1 MRERSWGR
9 ALLLILAAFAL
20 VLASCAS
27 DDDSTASTGGGGG
40 DDSDG
45 PATCQGATGEDDSA
59 EALGGDDD
67 PDGSDLRVGMVFDIG
82 GKGDKSFNDSAFAG
96 LEAAAENMDVDILEL
111 EPAPDGSNRE
121 ALVRQLADEDYGLIV
136 AVGFAFAEVLDGIAA
151 DYPDTEFA
159 IIDSVVEADNVTSL
173 VFAEEEG
180 SFLVGAAAAQ
190 ATGTGTIGFVG
201 GVENELIK
209 KFEAGYVAG
218 AEAVNEDIAI
228 EIGYLSPDG
237 DFSGFDNSAAGQ
249 TTAAGQYSADADV
262 VYHAAGQSGIGV
274 FSAAEEADR
283 LTIGVDSNQYLQVD
297 EGEQACMLTS
307 MLKRVDVAV
316 YSTIVAFANDE
327 LDGGVQVF
335 DLANDGIGYA
345 TQGGQIVDEDAL
357 EDLKQQII
365 DGDIDVPDAP

>member
-1 MRERSWGR
+1 MQQRSWSR

-27 DDDSTASTGGGGG
+27 DDDSATGTGGGG
-40 DDSDG
+40 DDAE
-45 PATCQGATGEDDSA
+45 PATCQGTTGDEDTA
-59 EALGGDDD
+59 EALGSDDD

-82 GKGDKSFNDSAFAG
+82 GIGDKSFNDAAFAG

-111 EPAPDGSNRE
+111 EPAADGSNRE

-136 AVGFAFAEVLDGIAA
+136 AVGFAFEEVLPGIAA
-151 DYPDTEFA
+151 DYPDIEFA
-159 IIDSVVEADNVTSL
+159 IVDSVVEADNVTSL
-173 VFAEEEG
+173 QFAEEEG

-190 ATGTGTIGFVG
+190 ATGTGTIGYVG
-201 GVENELIK
+201 GVENELIQ

-218 AEAVNEDIAI
+218 AQAVDEDIDI
-228 EIGYLSPDG
+228 EIAYLSPDG
-237 DFSGFDNSAAGQ
+237 DFDGFTNSAAGQ
-249 TTAAGQYSADADV
+249 TTAAGQYSAGADV
-262 VYHAAGQSGIGV
+262 IYHAAGQSGVGV
-274 FSAAEEADR
+274 FSAAEAADR
-283 LTIGVDSNQYLQVD
+283 LVIGVDSNQYLQVD

-316 YSTIVAFANDE
+316 YSTIVDFANDE

-357 EDLKQQII
+357 EDLKEQIV
-365 DGDIDVPDAP
+365 DGEIDVPSTP